1 MKLISCATGR
11 EIEAGRKLYGQSGA
25 AAGLAWRFERIA
37 PRRNGVHHVHVSR
50 PGGRKLGRIHR
61 EFHPSVFGCEITV
74 EITWRRAVRHA
85 AVHAWAKADDYL
97 LAGVFALVP
106 LAFFEHFHW
115 AEAIVSALGMDGH

>member
-11 EIEAGRKLYGQSGA
+11 EVEAGRRLYGQSGD
-25 AAGLAWRFERIA
+25 AAGLAWKFERIIE
-37 PRRNGVHHVHVSR
+37 RRSGVHHVHVSR
-50 PGGRKLGRIHR
+50 PGGKLGRIHR

-74 EITWRRAVRHA
+74 EITWRRTVRHTAVR
-85 AVHAWAKADDYL
+85 AWAKADDYL
-97 LAGVFALVP
+97 WAGVFALLP